1 MLPRFEDLDPETSNL
16 VESFLPASALEMVRL
31 IGLQA
36 ALLLIEH
43 FGGTEV
49 HFIREKETCFP
60 RDFLALAKV
69 IGTEKAAILA
79 REYPEADRMYVPRCL
94 KAMNAL
100 RNREIMAL
108 RNREIMALADKMI
121 PEKSRWKVYIDLAR
135 QYGTSTR
142 TIQGILNGKGGKR
155 A

>member
-79 REYPEADRMYVPRCL
+79 REYPAADKMYVPRCL
-94 KAMNAL
+94 KAMN
-100 RNREIMAL
+100 AL

-142 TIQGILNGKGGKR
+142 TIQGILNGKGKR

>member
-36 ALLLIEH
+36 ALLIIEH

-79 REYPEADRMYVPRCL
+79 REYPDADRMYVPRCL

-108 RNREIMALADKMI
+108 ADKMI
-121 PEKSRWKVYIDLAR
+121 REKSRWKVYIDLAR

>member
-1 MLPRFEDLDPETSNL
+1 
-16 VESFLPASALEMVRL
+16 MVRL

-79 REYPEADRMYVPRCL
+79 REHPEADRMYVPRCL

-100 RNREIMAL
+100 RNREI
-108 RNREIMALADKMI
+108 IALADKMI
-121 PEKSRWKVYIDLAR
+121 PEKSMRQVYIDLAR

-142 TIQGILNGKGGKR
+142 TIQDIVNGKGGKR

>member
-1 MLPRFEDLDPETSNL
+1 MLPRFEDLDPETAHL

-36 ALLLIEH
+36 ALLVIEH
-43 FGGTEV
+43 FGGTDV
-49 HFIREKETCFP
+49 YFIREKETCFP
-60 RDFLALAKV
+60 ADFLALAKV

-79 REYPEADRMYVPRCL
+79 RDYPDAERMYVPRCL

-100 RNREIMAL
+100 RNREI
-108 RNREIMALADKMI
+108 IALADKMI
-121 PEKSRWKVYIDLAR
+121 REKSMRQVYIDLAR

-142 TIQGILNGKGGKR
+142 TIQDIVNGKGGKR

>member
-108 RNREIMALADKMI
+108 ADKMI
-121 PEKSRWKVYIDLAR
+121 REKSRWKVYIDLAR